1 MKMKKVVIISLA
13 LIFSLTGITVYSAE
27 EAKVDAKAL
36 FESKCSQCHSTDR
49 PKSKKKTEK
58 EWESTVTR
66 MKNQNRGKITDE
78 EAKIIIGYLTAT
90 YGK

>member
-1 MKMKKVVIISLA
+1 MKQIVIASLT
-13 LIFSLTGITVYSAE
+13 LIFCLTGVTAYGAE

-36 FESKCSQCHSTDR
+36 FETKCSQCHSADR

-58 EWESTVTR
+58 EWESTVMR
-66 MKNQNRGKITDE
+66 MKNVNGCKITDE
-78 EAKIIIGYLTAT
+78 EAKTIIGYLAAT